1 MVPRVSNGHRCLCRS
16 HAQYLHALGGRT
28 YLICELPPK
37 RKAICELAQTQAYKK
52 WFALAS

>member
-16 HAQYLHALGGRT
+16 HAQSLHALGGRT